1 MRQHPSLFAA
11 VAALRAARPVRSVS
25 VFAIEGEVVVVT
37 ASRLPPHDATLTD
50 ATDHS
55 CVRF

>member
-1 MRQHPSLFAA
+1 MKRHPSLLAA
-11 VAALRAARPVRSVS
+11 VAALRAAHPVRTVS
-25 VFAIEGEVVVVT
+25 VVAMEGEVVVT
-37 ASRLPPHDATLTD
+37 ASRLPPHDARLLAD